1 MKNITRRKFVK
12 NTGGAFLLA
21 FAGTHFK
28 FKNNKPLLSFST
40 LGCPDWS
47 IDKIIN
53 FAATNGYDGIE
64 IRGIERQMNLPECPV
79 FSAGKINDT
88 MKLVKDKGLKIVNLG
103 ASSEMHHSDAAER
116 KKNIDNA
123 KAFIDLAQQLH
134 CPYIR
139 VFPNDFPPNQD
150 RNVTMELIAKG
161 LLELGD
167 YAKDKNVT
175 VLMETHGQ
183 VVKSDDVVHIMQL
196 ATHPHVGLV
205 WDIVNMWSV
214 TKEPPAQVYTKL
226 KQYIRHTHIKDLN
239 MVDGK
244 EAYTLLG
251 QGISPIFEGVDA
263 LYKGGYN
270 GYYSFEW
277 EKLWHP
283 EIAEPEVALADYP
296 GKMRAHFKGV

>member
-1 MKNITRRKFVK
+1 MRNITRRNFVK
-12 NTGGAFLLA
+12 NTGGAFLFAL
-21 FAGTHFK
+21 AGTHFK
-28 FKNNKPLLSFST
+28 SKNNKPLLSFST

-47 IDKIIN
+47 FDTIVN
-53 FAATNGYDGIE
+53 FAANNGYDGIE
-64 IRGIERQMNLPECPV
+64 IRGIERQMNLPECAV
-79 FSAGKINDT
+79 FKAGKIADT

-103 ASSEMHHSDAAER
+103 ASAAMHNSEAAER
-116 KKNIDNA
+116 KKNLDEA
-123 KAFIDLAQQLH
+123 KAFIDLAQQLQ

-139 VFPNDFPPNQD
+139 VFPNDFPPNQE
-150 RNVTMELIAKG
+150 RNATMDLIAKG

-175 VLMETHGQ
+175 VLMETHGK
-183 VVKSDDVVHIMQL
+183 VVKSEDIVHIMQM
-196 ATHPHVGLV
+196 AAHPHVGLV

-214 TKEPPAQVYTKL
+214 TKEPPAQVYSKL
-226 KQYIRHTHIKDLN
+226 KSYIHHTHIKDLN

-251 QGISPIFEGVDA
+251 QGISPVFEGVDA
-263 LYKGGYN
+263 LYKDDYK

-283 EIAEPEVALADYP
+283 EIAAPELALADYP
-296 GKMRAHFKGV
+296 VKMRGHFKSV